1 MLKLCRNL
9 AISKIPDFTRP
20 YLSVFIDFMNS
31 QHIERGANG
40 HLSVRTN
47 LYQKPNLQN
56 VSQSY
61 LRNNKYCTYHF
72 EEMIIGVIFQQIQP
86 YVITSGVIFEQVV
99 LCIFVF
105 EFWFR
110 TRMISDLG
118 LANGKKMLFYCII
131 IIIFMVN
138 YKYTVSPTSILNP
151 SHTKSLTKV
160 KGILKSK
167 SLLINFLKIYKRCN
181 LQAVFYDSGKEHFK
195 TYIGKTT
202 HVIEIRGPWKRG
214 LWVISLT

>member
-31 QHIERGANG
+31 QHIERGASG

-110 TRMISDLG
+110 IRMISDLG

-138 YKYTVSPTSILNP
+138 YKYTVSPTSIPNP
-151 SHTKSLTKV
+151 SHKRSLTKV
-160 KGILKSK
+160 KGIKK
-167 SLLINFLKIYKRCN
+167 
-181 LQAVFYDSGKEHFK
+181 
-195 TYIGKTT
+195 
-202 HVIEIRGPWKRG
+202 
-214 LWVISLT
+214 

>member
-1 MLKLCRNL
+1 M
-9 AISKIPDFTRP
+9 
-20 YLSVFIDFMNS
+20 
-31 QHIERGANG
+31 
-40 HLSVRTN
+40 RTN
-47 LYQKPNLQN
+47 LYQRPNLQN

-110 TRMISDLG
+110 TRKISDLG

-138 YKYTVSPTSILNP
+138 YKYTVSPTSIPNP
-151 SHTKSLTKV
+151 SHKESLTKV
-160 KGILKSK
+160 KGIKK
-167 SLLINFLKIYKRCN
+167 
-181 LQAVFYDSGKEHFK
+181 
-195 TYIGKTT
+195 
-202 HVIEIRGPWKRG
+202 
-214 LWVISLT
+214 